1 MDLDGSYDVS
11 YDVVVVGGGLAGLTA
26 AAFAARSGWRT
37 VIVTELLV
45 GGQILNVESVENY
58 PGFPDPVSGADLAA
72 LAEKQAADAGAE
84 FVFGEAT
91 SLRVTPGGFA
101 VATEAGELSGRTM
114 IVATGSSLRR
124 LGVPGEDRLEG
135 CGVSYCGSCD
145 GAFFEGRPVAVV
157 GGGDSGADEALVV
170 AQYASRVTIVTRE
183 TALRAAAA
191 TRRTIEAH
199 PRIDVLTEH
208 DAVEILGDTAVTALR
223 TRHTE
228 TGAPLDLEVAGVF
241 VYVGLEPN
249 TSLLA
254 SLVELDPDGRVPTG
268 ADLATSVPGLYAA
281 GDLRRGAGGYL
292 VNAASDGTLAATSAG
307 RRLGAG

>member
-1 MDLDGSYDVS
+1 VDLDDQS

-26 AAFAARSGWRT
+26 AAFASQAGWRT
-37 VIVTELLV
+37 VLVTELLV
-45 GGQILNVESVENY
+45 GGQILNVESIENY
-58 PGFPDPVSGADLAA
+58 PGFADPVSGADLAA
-72 LAEKQAADAGAE
+72 LAEKQAADAGAQ
-84 FVFGEAT
+84 FVFGEAA

-101 VATEAGELSGRTM
+101 VATEAGELPGRSV

-135 CGVSYCGSCD
+135 HGVSYCGSCD

-157 GGGDSGADEALVV
+157 GGGDSAADEALVV
-170 AQYASRVTIVTRE
+170 AQYASHVTIVTRE

-191 TRRTIEAH
+191 TRRRIEAH
-199 PRIDVLTEH
+199 PRIDVLIEH
-208 DAVEILGDTAVTALR
+208 EAVEILGDAAVTAVR
-223 TRHTE
+223 ARHTA
-228 TGAPLDLEVAGVF
+228 TGALLDLEVAGVF

-254 SLVELDPDGRVPTG
+254 SLVELDADGRVPTG

-292 VNAASDGTLAATSAG
+292 VNAASDGALAATSAG